1 MLGGNIDVSFPK
13 NLRDPMNADPAPVG
27 FRISSLHSHQAL
39 RVWHFVLVLV
49 SKAVV
54 SSKTL
59 AKPRGQRLRRFGQ

>member
-39 RVWHFVLVLV
+39 RVWHFVLPPSQATAWQAVLV
-49 SKAVV
+49 LES
-54 SSKTL
+54 
-59 AKPRGQRLRRFGQ
+59 GY